1 MKIYGLLSLH
11 LTIFGQA
18 KCPDASLPITK
29 ILRIQQRIPYFLE
42 IVNKEIKCKYLS
54 NKLL

>member
-11 LTIFGQA
+11 LTIFGQV